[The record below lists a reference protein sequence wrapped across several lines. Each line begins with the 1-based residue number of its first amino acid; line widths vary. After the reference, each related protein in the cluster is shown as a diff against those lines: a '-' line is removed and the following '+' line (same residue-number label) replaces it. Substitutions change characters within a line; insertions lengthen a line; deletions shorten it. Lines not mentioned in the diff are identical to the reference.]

1 MDGSQR
7 ATRGGAAVG
16 RPGRFPRDGGRR
28 WYGRDVR
35 PFPTLRARLDD
46 ARAAAARIRR
56 RATPTTG
63 AVRWVAPP
71 VGSGE
76 PLELPGGRRVGVSQ
90 FGAAGGSPVIWCH
103 GGFSSRLD
111 AVLLAGAAARTG
123 VRLIA
128 IDRPGIGQSSRDAD
142 DDILRWPMI
151 VAGVADRLG
160 IGSFGV
166 AGWSAG
172 GPYALA
178 CAYLLPHRV
187 TAVATIAGMYPVA
200 ESARR
205 RELGLGV
212 DRRLIRL
219 ARTSPAA
226 ARALLQPVRLAPG
239 GVIWRSLRRAVG
251 PAERI
256 ELGPETRDTVV
267 RMTRNAVRQGPA
279 GVVADYRAFG
289 SDWGFAPRDV
299 DVPVAVWH
307 GTADGLVP
315 FEHGRRLADELPSGT
330 LCTVEGAGHFMI
342 ATRGDAVLRALRA
355 AARR

>member
-1 MDGSQR
+1 MGPR
-7 ATRGGAAVG
+7 ARQAW
-16 RPGRFPRDGGRR
+16 DSDRR

-35 PFPTLRARLDD
+35 LIPDLRARLDD
-46 ARAAAARIRR
+46 ARTATARLRR
-56 RATPTTG
+56 RPATLPG
-63 AVRWVAPP
+63 SVRWVVPP
-71 VGSGE
+71 AGTGE
-76 PLELPGGRRVGVSQ
+76 PLELGGGRTVGVSQ

-128 IDRPGIGQSSRDAD
+128 IDRPGIGQSSRAPD

-187 TAVATIAGMYPVA
+187 TAVVTIAGMYPVA
-200 ESARR
+200 DGARR

-212 DRRLIRL
+212 DRRLIPL
-219 ARTSPAA
+219 ARTSPRL
-226 ARALLQPVRLAPG
+226 ARALLQPVRVVPG
-239 GVIWRSLRRAVG
+239 RVMWRGLRRSVG
-251 PAERI
+251 PAERV
-256 ELGPETRDTVV
+256 ELGPEIRDTVI
-267 RMTRNAVRQGPA
+267 RMSRTALRQGPA

-299 DVPVAVWH
+299 VAPVRVWH

-315 FEHGRRLADELPSGT
+315 LDHGMRLADELPHGM
-330 LCTVEGAGHFMI
+330 LETVEGAGHFML
-342 ATRGDAVLRALRA
+342 ATRGDDILSDLRSTAGR
-355 AARR
+355 